1 MKQYISNLKKYT
13 PLLFELVSRDIKTK
27 YRRSI
32 LGVFWTL
39 LNPLLM
45 MVILSVVYSQLFKF
59 QIDNFPLYILS
70 GQVIFNF
77 FSEATNTAMSSII
90 LSSSLIRKV
99 YIPKYLFTIAKIL
112 SSIVNILASFCAL
125 LIVMIFTKAELHYSI
140 VLAIIPMI
148 LIAILSTGVGLLL
161 AAFAVK
167 FRDLVHLY
175 GVFTTA
181 LMYLSPII
189 YPMEILP
196 EKVAMVVRINPIT
209 NILEIFRGVVMYN
222 SMPGLEVVLMAT
234 IPSLLFLFIGFYAF
248 YKKQDTFILNV

>member
-1 MKQYISNLKKYT
+1 MKEYINNFKKYT
-13 PLLFELVSRDIKTK
+13 PLLTELVSRDIKTK

-59 QIDNFPLYILS
+59 QIENFPLYILS

-77 FSEATNTAMSSII
+77 FSEATNSAMTSII
-90 LSSSLIRKV
+90 NSSSLIRKV
-99 YIPKYLFTIAKIL
+99 YIPKYLFTISKIM
-112 SSIVNILASFCAL
+112 SSVINILASFCAL
-125 LIVMIFTKAELHYSI
+125 LVVMIFTKAELHYSI
-140 VLAIIPMI
+140 IFAIFPMI
-148 LIAILSTGVGLLL
+148 IIAILSTGVGLML

-167 FRDLVHLY
+167 FRDLIHLY
-175 GVFTTA
+175 SVFTTA

-196 EKVAMVVRINPIT
+196 DKVATIVRLNPIT
-209 NILEIFRGVVMYN
+209 NILEIFRDVIMYNKLPELNVILLAVVPSVVM
-222 SMPGLEVVLMAT
+222 
-234 IPSLLFLFIGFYAF
+234 LFLGLFAF

>member
-1 MKQYISNLKKYT
+1 
-13 PLLFELVSRDIKTK
+13 
-27 YRRSI
+27 
-32 LGVFWTL
+32 
-39 LNPLLM
+39 
-45 MVILSVVYSQLFKF
+45 
-59 QIDNFPLYILS
+59 
-70 GQVIFNF
+70 
-77 FSEATNTAMSSII
+77 
-90 LSSSLIRKV
+90 
-99 YIPKYLFTIAKIL
+99 
-112 SSIVNILASFCAL
+112 
-125 LIVMIFTKAELHYSI
+125 MIFTKAELHYSI

>member
-1 MKQYISNLKKYT
+1 MNQHISNFKKYT
-13 PLLFELVSRDIKTK
+13 PLLFELVSRDVKTK

-77 FSEATNTAMSSII
+77 FQEATHTAMSSII
-90 LSSSLIRKV
+90 LNSSLIRKV
-99 YIPKYLFTIAKIL
+99 YIPKYLFTLAKII
-112 SSIVNILASFCAL
+112 SSVINILASFSAL
-125 LIVMIFTKAELHYSI
+125 LIVMVFTKAELHYSI
-140 VLAIIPMI
+140 VFAVFPII
-148 LIAILSTGVGLLL
+148 LITLLSTGVGLLL

-181 LMYLSPII
+181 LLYLSPII

-209 NILEIFRGVVMYN
+209 NILDIFRSVIMHN
-222 SMPGLEVVLMAT
+222 TMPDMEVILLAT
-234 IPSLLFLFIGFYAF
+234 IPSVVMVFLGFYAF